1 MCGLVGKMGQCY
13 EGRFCCFEFPFNA
26 DLETLVAKDNNGL
39 HYARLV
45 AASMAAVTV

>member
-26 DLETLVAKDNNGL
+26 DLETLVAKDNNGV
-39 HYARLV
+39 YCVRLV
-45 AASMAAVTV
+45 VASRVAVTV